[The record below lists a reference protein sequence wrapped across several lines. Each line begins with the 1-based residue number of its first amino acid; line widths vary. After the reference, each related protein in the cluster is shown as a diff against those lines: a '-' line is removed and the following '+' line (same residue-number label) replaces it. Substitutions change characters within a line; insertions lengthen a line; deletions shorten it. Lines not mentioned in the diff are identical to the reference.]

1 MKKVAVSILVFMLV
15 FSLLYADEETRY
27 DFRSLLSSVE
37 RNNTD
42 IRKADQAIAES
53 HYDTL
58 DAKGAYT
65 PTIDLLISGTYM
77 ANPTLG
83 PMTINPNDIKG
94 LPSIAQN
101 IFTEPLDVSMKMDNN
116 RVQGQLTITQPIYT
130 WGKISNAVK
139 LYERAEGLRTME
151 RDDKL
156 DQKETE
162 LRTRLDALYWMGSL
176 YTLLDEIE
184 ESADRLIAIA
194 ESGAENGMLL
204 EEDVLDAKIQ
214 KSQVALSRREL
225 DSQYDSVIEG
235 LRTLTGI
242 QDLSADMIDY
252 TPDESLYDSIL
263 SMDIDTIKVM
273 AVSPQ
278 SLPLQMLRG
287 LEDVQDYR
295 KKIAKG
301 SIYGLPDIALQ
312 ATASYGGVIDSN
324 WLDSDT
330 WGVNLTLALSTTL
343 WDGGKKLNDIKRAE
357 SGKASASI
365 DYEAAV
371 RAIEENAVS
380 AYNEAMI
387 SRERISYLEAKD
399 ELYDAKLSK
408 EERRLELGSSSESDL
423 IQLKLEALENESE
436 LVSERIKLSASI
448 NTILYLTD
456 SGSREPLITDGTAE

>member
-1 MKKVAVSILVFMLV
+1 MKKVAVSILVFMLA

-27 DFRSLLSSVE
+27 DFKSLLSSVE

-42 IRKADQAIAES
+42 MRKADQAIAES

-83 PMTINPNDIKG
+83 PITINPNDIKG
-94 LPSIAQN
+94 FPSIAQT
-101 IFTEPLDVSMKMDNN
+101 IFTEPLDISMKMDNN

-162 LRTRLDALYWMGSL
+162 LRTRLDALYWMESL

-263 SMDIDTIKVM
+263 SMDIDTIKAM

-357 SGKASASI
+357 SGKTSASI

>member
-1 MKKVAVSILVFMLV
+1 MKKVAVSILVFMLA

-27 DFRSLLSSVE
+27 DFKSLLSSVE

-83 PMTINPNDIKG
+83 PITINPNDIKG
-94 LPSIAQN
+94 LPSIAQT
-101 IFTEPLDVSMKMDNN
+101 IFTEPLDISMKMDNN

-263 SMDIDTIKVM
+263 SMDIDTIKAM

-357 SGKASASI
+357 SGKTSASI

-399 ELYDAKLSK
+399 ELYDAKLCK

>member
-1 MKKVAVSILVFMLV
+1 MKKVAVSILVFMLA

-83 PMTINPNDIKG
+83 PITINPNDIKG
-94 LPSIAQN
+94 LPSIAQT
-101 IFTEPLDVSMKMDNN
+101 IFTEPLDISMKMDNN

-357 SGKASASI
+357 SGKTSASI

>member
-83 PMTINPNDIKG
+83 PITINPNDIKG
-94 LPSIAQN
+94 LPSIAQT
-101 IFTEPLDVSMKMDNN
+101 IFTEPLDISMKMDNN

-263 SMDIDTIKVM
+263 SMDIDTIKAM

-357 SGKASASI
+357 SGKTSASI

>member
-15 FSLLYADEETRY
+15 FSLLYADEEARY

-83 PMTINPNDIKG
+83 PITINPNDIKG
-94 LPSIAQN
+94 LPSIAQT
-101 IFTEPLDVSMKMDNN
+101 IFTEPLDISMKMDNN

-263 SMDIDTIKVM
+263 SMDIDTIKAM

-357 SGKASASI
+357 SAKTSASI

-399 ELYDAKLSK
+399 ELYDAKLCK
-408 EERRLELGSSSESDL
+408 EERRLELGSSSESAL

>member
-94 LPSIAQN
+94 LPSIAQT
-101 IFTEPLDVSMKMDNN
+101 IFTEPLDISMKMDNN

-263 SMDIDTIKVM
+263 SMDIDTIKAM

-357 SGKASASI
+357 SAKTSASI

-399 ELYDAKLSK
+399 ELYDAKLCK

>member
-27 DFRSLLSSVE
+27 DFKSLLSSVE

-83 PMTINPNDIKG
+83 PIKINPNDIKG
-94 LPSIAQN
+94 LPSIAQT
-101 IFTEPLDVSMKMDNN
+101 IFTEPLDISMKMDNN

-263 SMDIDTIKVM
+263 SMDIDTIKAM

-357 SGKASASI
+357 SGKTSASI

-456 SGSREPLITDGTAE
+456 LGSREPLITDGTAE